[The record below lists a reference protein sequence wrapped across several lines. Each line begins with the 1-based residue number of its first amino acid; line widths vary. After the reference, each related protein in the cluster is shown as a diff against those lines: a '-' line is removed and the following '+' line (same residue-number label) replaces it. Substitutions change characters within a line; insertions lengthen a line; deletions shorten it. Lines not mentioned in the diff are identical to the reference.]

1 MGSVSSSP
9 VSSDSSSI
17 GIDSFGIGW
26 IAADSSSHQLATKTA
41 SAVGEVSYCYAST
54 GNSAGLS
61 SSVDMDTSQSGG
73 VVGTPVII
81 NHQNTSTY
89 GKHIS
94 GTTDN
99 WTAPV
104 PSSGQSK
111 SAAAMWRFSIATKQ
125 QIAGF
130 PTISDKAIFPTIV
143 KPLISNKNVQNR
155 PESEQFREMLGVFL
169 FSKVNL
175 QKQARARR
183 WCRCPICRNISREN
197 ECSFLEIADGRNI
210 TRYPA
215 ISCWRGC
222 SSFATSRSSGYL
234 PGWTYRIRIL
244 FSLDIAITPFL
255 TTKIPLYRVIQRG

>member
-54 GNSAGLS
+54 GNSDGLS

-111 SAAAMWRFSIATKQ
+111 SAAAMWRFSIATKK

-130 PTISDKAIFPTIV
+130 PTTV
-143 KPLISNKNVQNR
+143 KPYQIKTSKIAPKANSSGDVGRFSIFKSKFANR
-155 PESEQFREMLGVFL
+155 AAGKEVMQMPRMPKYLKREWAFFLGD
-169 FSKVNL
+169 
-175 QKQARARR
+175 
-183 WCRCPICRNISREN
+183 C
-197 ECSFLEIADGRNI
+197 DGRNI

-215 ISCWRGC
+215 TSCWRGR
-222 SSFATSRSSGYL
+222 SSFATNRSSGYL
-234 PGWTYRIRIL
+234 PGWTYRTRIL

-255 TTKIPLYRVIQRG
+255 TIKIPLYRVIQRG